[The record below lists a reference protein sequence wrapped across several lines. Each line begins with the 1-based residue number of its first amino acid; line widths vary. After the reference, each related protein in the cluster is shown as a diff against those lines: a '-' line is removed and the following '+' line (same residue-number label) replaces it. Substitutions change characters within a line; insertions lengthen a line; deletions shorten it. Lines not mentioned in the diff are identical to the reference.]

1 MMYSG
6 PTSKT
11 TGTRADS
18 QKSTIVGENSMAN
31 EECHHPQ
38 MKTPIEWVLILC
50 VSLSPLQ
57 TLGSFDLGF
66 KKWQGADGSHKE
78 TGKLTWLIQ
87 HVVGVGHHN
96 IHLILEI
103 TTPPPS
109 SF

>member
-1 MMYSG
+1 MG
-6 PTSKT
+6 
-11 TGTRADS
+11 R
-18 QKSTIVGENSMAN
+18 
-31 EECHHPQ
+31 
-38 MKTPIEWVLILC
+38 LILC